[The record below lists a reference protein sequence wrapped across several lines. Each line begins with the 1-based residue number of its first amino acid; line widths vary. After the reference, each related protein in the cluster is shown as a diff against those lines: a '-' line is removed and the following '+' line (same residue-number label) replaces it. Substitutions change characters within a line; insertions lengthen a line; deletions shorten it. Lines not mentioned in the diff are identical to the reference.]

1 MFRIKLRPSDI
12 DMKYSQGIVK
22 KGFLLI
28 FISSKHIS
36 IFIYRNGKSSYYWRA
51 AKTGKSAHLSLTF
64 DDKKRTISINNSN
77 KLIFHTN
84 KTYELIKRK
93 VIIYK
98 HMKKNEN
105 NVEFQAR

>member
-1 MFRIKLRPSDI
+1 MFRIKLTPFDV

-22 KGFLLI
+22 KGFVLI
-28 FISSKHIS
+28 FISSKYIS
-36 IFIYRNGKSSYYWRA
+36 IFIYRKGKGYYEWRGAKKGKSVY
-51 AKTGKSAHLSLTF
+51 LSLRF
-64 DDKKRTISINNSN
+64 DDKRRTIRINNLN

-98 HMKKNEN
+98 HMKNNEN

>member
-1 MFRIKLRPSDI
+1 MFRIKLTPSDV

-28 FISSKHIS
+28 FISPKHIS
-36 IFIYRNGKSSYYWRA
+36 IFIYRKNKSHYSWRG
-51 AKTGKSAHLSLTF
+51 AKRGKSAHLSLIF
-64 DDKKRTISINNSN
+64 DDKKRFIRINNSN
-77 KLIFHTN
+77 KLIFHKQN
-84 KTYELIKRK
+84 VYELIKRK

-98 HMKKNEN
+98 HMKNKEN

>member
-1 MFRIKLRPSDI
+1 MFRIKLTPSDV

-28 FISSKHIS
+28 FISGKHIS
-36 IFIYRNGKSSYYWRA
+36 IFIYRKGKGYYEWIG
-51 AKTGKSAHLSLTF
+51 AKRGKSAYLSLTF
-64 DDKKRTISINNSN
+64 NDKKRIIRINNSN

-98 HMKKNEN
+98 HMKNNKN